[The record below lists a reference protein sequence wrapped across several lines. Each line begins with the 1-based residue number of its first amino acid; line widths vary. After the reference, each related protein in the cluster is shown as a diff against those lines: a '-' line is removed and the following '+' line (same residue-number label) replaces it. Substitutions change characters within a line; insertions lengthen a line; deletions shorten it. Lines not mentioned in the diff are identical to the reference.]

1 MKLGGWFAS
10 RQRKE
15 ARTEAQRAAE
25 GGRRRGRVREGIAGC
40 KPHKVIL
47 QNVYAKRFRTR

>member
-1 MKLGGWFAS
+1 MATKGGEDLKRS
-10 RQRKE
+10 VLLKV
-15 ARTEAQRAAE
+15 AAGGVRCGGE
-25 GGRRRGRVREGIAGC
+25 GDRAGC